1 MEHPAEEREKN
12 VTDNFS
18 KRVVESV
25 QSDWLPQLH
34 RFATQIPELA
44 PFIEDYLRIN
54 LVIDA
59 NFVQQELQWRLKRR
73 KPEARTKLNESAS
86 SGVVALFAP
95 THLVKEIEDDLQEIA
110 TRVGC
115 TVQQARGE
123 WETFRQQ
130 LHLYTPRTP
139 KLRVGLTVVDPD
151 DLPYI
156 AACDDLAAHA
166 VYSRDKHL
174 RQMEAPV
181 ISVAID
187 ASLQSYARASS
198 VRLAFMVGSAFSVRL
213 SVEGIKAVAGAVVKV
228 YGGFKRLHPALQ
240 MAIVGGLVYVFVDE
254 KLRTRLLGFLKRM
267 GQAAAPLFDAL
278 AIAAEQFQITEVT
291 LQTAKK
297 EIVVVLPVRQRM
309 PVVARARRICLVSSQ
324 PVPLRELER
333 RIVADGHNT
342 NSAHFGSYL
351 RRVLRSSG
359 EFVETSAGW
368 RLLIQKQ

>member
-1 MEHPAEEREKN
+1 M
-12 VTDNFS
+12 
-18 KRVVESV
+18 

-34 RFATQIPELA
+34 RLATQIPELA

-86 SGVVALFAP
+86 SGVVVLFAP

-110 TRVGC
+110 NRLGC
-115 TVQQARGE
+115 TVEQARVE
-123 WETFRQQ
+123 WEAFRQQ
-130 LHLYTPRTP
+130 LHLYTPRAA
-139 KLRVGLTVVDPD
+139 KLRAGLTVVDPD

-156 AACDDLAAHA
+156 AACHDLAAHA

-187 ASLQSYARASS
+187 ASLQSYARANS
-198 VRLAFMVGSAFSVRL
+198 VRLAFMAGSAVSVRL
-213 SVEGIKAVAGAVVKV
+213 SMQGIKAVAGVVVKL
-228 YGGFKRLHPALQ
+228 YGGFRRLHPALQ
-240 MAIVGGLVYVFVDE
+240 IAIVGGLVYVFVDE
-254 KLRTRLLGFLKRM
+254 KLRTRFLGFLKRM
-267 GQAAAPLFDAL
+267 GQAAAPLLEAL

-297 EIVVVLPVRQRM
+297 EIVAVLPVRQRM
-309 PVVARARRICLVSSQ
+309 PVVAKARRICLVSRQ